1 MFSQKW
7 IKIPKKAWVRGLYK
21 FQFLHHT
28 YSAPPTNA
36 PTGHSTGSVEVEEDV
51 LLGVPPGKHC
61 QPLPHGNLISPEF
74 LSVTHGKA
82 ADN

>member
-1 MFSQKW
+1 MDLSGKTY
-7 IKIPKKAWVRGLYK
+7 IS
-21 FQFLHHT
+21 HHA

-51 LLGVPPGKHC
+51 LLGVPPGEHG
-61 QPLPHGNLISPEF
+61 QPLPHGNLISPQF
-74 LSVTHGKA
+74 LSVAYGKT